1 MSDHLSALVKFVNC
15 DLLEGKSRTVDADT
29 ALFDDGKL
37 DSLNILRLIAFVETR
52 RGRSIPD
59 REIVMNRFRSL
70 RTIAEAFLP

>member
-1 MSDHLSALVKFVNC
+1 MSDHLQALVEFVNR
-15 DLLEGKSRTVDADT
+15 DLLDGKGVSIDADT
-29 ALFDDGKL
+29 ALFDHGRL

-70 RTIAEAFLP
+70 RTIAECFLK

>member
-1 MSDHLSALVKFVNC
+1 MSDHVSALVEFVNR
-15 DLLEGKSRTVDADT
+15 DLLEGKGTSIDADT

-59 REIVMNRFRSL
+59 PEIVMNRFRSL
-70 RTIAEAFLP
+70 RTIAESFLT